1 MDGHGRGKAG
11 SSSRD
16 AARSTG
22 SLPEVAR
29 TDGVYLRDLDP
40 ITSLRVQTENTLY
53 EITVLRPPRSV
64 VLVRGGRFFP
74 KTTEASFGGSS
85 FGGSCLKLAWFGV
98 GLHMEFHFAGGWIIT
113 SRVRSI
119 EVLDASSPPR
129 SVLAKLRPRVRPKMG
144 SYSCAGPNT
153 ARTRS
158 APHR

>member
-1 MDGHGRGKAG
+1 MTDSADRPFGLMDTVTPGP
-11 SSSRD
+11 
-16 AARSTG
+16 ARPGESGVLVPRRCTLDG
-22 SLPEVAR
+22 FTAEVAR

-119 EVLDASSPPR
+119 DVLDASSLP
-129 SVLAKLRPRVRPKMG
+129 
-144 SYSCAGPNT
+144 GPF
-153 ARTRS
+153 
-158 APHR
+158 

>member
-1 MDGHGRGKAG
+1 MAHSADRPLGVMDTVTDGQ
-11 SSSRD
+11 
-16 AARSTG
+16 ARPGESGVLVPRRCTLDG
-22 SLPEVAR
+22 FTAEVAR
-29 TDGVYLRDLDP
+29 TEGVYLRDLDP

-98 GLHMEFHFAGGWIIT
+98 GLHMEFHVAGGWIIT

-119 EVLDASSPPR
+119 EVLDASSLP
-129 SVLAKLRPRVRPKMG
+129 
-144 SYSCAGPNT
+144 GPF
-153 ARTRS
+153 
-158 APHR
+158 